1 MKGTKNFK
9 ATEFRCKC
17 PICKLQVPHK
27 MDPLVLEKVQELRDL
42 YGAPLSLTSAYR
54 CAEHPEEKRKKK
66 PGQHHAGTAVDI
78 RVSDGVMRRKLVEIG
93 LALGARGVGV
103 ANSFVHLDWR
113 EDTPVFFVY

>member
-54 CAEHPEEKRKKK
+54 CDKHPEEVKKEK
-66 PGQHHAGTAVDI
+66 PGQHNAGLAVDI
-78 RVSDGVMRRKLVEIG
+78 RVTDGAMRMKLVELG
-93 LALGARGVGV
+93 LKLGATGVGV
-103 ANSFVHLDWR
+103 AKTFIHLDWR
-113 EDTPVFFVY
+113 KSTPVLFVY